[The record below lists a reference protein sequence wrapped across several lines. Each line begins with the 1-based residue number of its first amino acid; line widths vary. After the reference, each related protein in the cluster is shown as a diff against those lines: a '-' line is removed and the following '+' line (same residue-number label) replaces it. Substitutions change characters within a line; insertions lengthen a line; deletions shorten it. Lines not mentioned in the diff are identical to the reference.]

1 MFFLSRSQ
9 VINVFFED
17 VQLFFD
23 TNYIPYVSNAQFH
36 GSSGLSHNFEFT
48 LPATR
53 KSPERFVRTLNDVS
67 RDKIDSILF
76 SWGDIKELRKPGA
89 KLYVIMNNS
98 ERTVRQELINAVTIY
113 GGTPL
118 LWTEKEK
125 YIEEL
130 AS

>member
-1 MFFLSRSQ
+1 M
-9 VINVFFED
+9 
-17 VQLFFD
+17 
-23 TNYIPYVSNAQFH
+23 
-36 GSSGLSHNFEFT
+36 
-48 LPATR
+48 
-53 KSPERFVRTLNDVS
+53 S

-89 KLYVIMNNS
+89 KLYVIMNNT
-98 ERTVRQELINAVTIY
+98 EKPVRKELFNALTIY

-118 LWTEKEK
+118 LWSEKEK